1 MACRPGCALKAAAV
15 PNMETQVGNGR
26 HLQPPKRTWPTSIM
40 RDLVALVSG
49 RRCCMRTG
57 RRRFGESLAKL
68 EGRDLQ
74 QIWASGACN
83 DARWSGHTA
92 SARRTLERLSCRVT
106 PRAAASVGNI
116 RREGMCAC
124 AHWLAIVVW
133 MAEFLAGMCQR

>member
-1 MACRPGCALKAAAV
+1 
-15 PNMETQVGNGR
+15 METQVGNGR
-26 HLQPPKRTWPTSIM
+26 HLQPPKRTWPTSVM

-57 RRRFGESLAKL
+57 RRRFWESLAKL
-68 EGRDLQ
+68 GGRDLQ
-74 QIWASGACN
+74 QIWASDACN
-83 DARWSGHTA
+83 DARWSGHRERATRSGTLFVSGDTARDA
-92 SARRTLERLSCRVT
+92 SAAFGIV
-106 PRAAASVGNI
+106 RAAASVGNI